1 VLKIDGLC
9 KSYGSREVLRNLTL
23 TAYPQEVYGLLG
35 PNGAGKTTTIN
46 IICNLL
52 ERDRGTIE
60 FKQQPISVKTKPLIG
75 IAPQEN
81 LLYQSLSCQENLNF
95 YAQLYGFNKQQRNKQ
110 IAWCLDAV
118 QLRDRAA
125 SIVANLSG
133 GMQRRLNIAVALVH
147 NPELVILDE
156 PTTGLDIETRYEIWA
171 LINKLRETGMTIILT
186 THLLDEAEKLCQ
198 RIGLLKSGQIIAEG
212 TLETL
217 KKSIPAEEIVIIKT
231 PEEEKAI
238 QRGQEL
244 GLTPRHYG
252 NELAFWLPQAQDL
265 KTIMDNFTG
274 ISLDSLSREPIRL
287 EHIYLEMMQQSSI

>member
-1 VLKIDGLC
+1 VLKLDGVC

-23 TAYPQEVYGLLG
+23 TAYPREVYGLLG

-46 IICNLL
+46 LICNLL
-52 ERDRGTIE
+52 ERDRGRIE
-60 FKQQPISVKTKPLIG
+60 FNQQPISAATKSLIG
-75 IAPQEN
+75 IAPQQN

-95 YAQLYGFNKQQRNKQ
+95 YAQLYGLNKQHRKEQ

-118 QLRDRAA
+118 QLRDRAR

-156 PTTGLDIETRYEIWA
+156 PTTGLDIETRYEIWS
-171 LINKLRETGMTIILT
+171 LINKLRETGITIILT

-198 RIGLLKSGQIIAEG
+198 RLGLLKSGQIIAEG

-231 PEEEKAI
+231 QEKEKAI

-244 GLTPRHYG
+244 GLTPRRYG
-252 NELAFWLPQAQDL
+252 NDLAFWLPQAQDL
-265 KTIMDNFTG
+265 KTIMDKFTG
-274 ISLDSLSREPIRL
+274 IPLDSLSRESICL